1 MKVTL
6 VGTGCGP
13 VPEVQADYV
22 VGAARLLEG
31 VSGQKDAATKAED
44 ILRLLLDSN
53 CEHCAVFYSGDTGFY
68 SGARTLFPL
77 LAERGIE
84 TEARPV
90 QRAVSGGKA
99 GPALAGLDP
108 VLRPRGRL
116 RPGGGGVPGEAR
128 LFPHRRARRPSPAVP
143 GADTG
148 GAGGAVRHRRRKPGL

>member
-68 SGARTLFPL
+68 SGARTLFPCWQS
-77 LAERGIE
+77 
-84 TEARPV
+84 EASR
-90 QRAVSGGKA
+90 
-99 GPALAGLDP
+99 
-108 VLRPRGRL
+108 
-116 RPGGGGVPGEAR
+116 
-128 LFPHRRARRPSPAVP
+128 
-143 GADTG
+143 
-148 GAGGAVRHRRRKPGL
+148 